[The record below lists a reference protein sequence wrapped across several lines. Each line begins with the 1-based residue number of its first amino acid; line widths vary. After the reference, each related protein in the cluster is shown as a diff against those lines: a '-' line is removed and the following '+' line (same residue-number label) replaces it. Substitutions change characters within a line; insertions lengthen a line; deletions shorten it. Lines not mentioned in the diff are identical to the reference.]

1 GQADSERRIQ
11 IERAQAC
18 ARPMAHTAGKSVD
31 RASAGEPSVALP
43 LRARHR
49 RHAERFRP
57 QRPAAHASGVARLA
71 GNRVYE
77 SDVECGRRGD
87 EETGRRGDGTTGRR
101 GEYSAIRN
109 PQFAITGLELEAA
122 ARDGGSIERL
132 PAIIGAFFNGG

>member
-1 GQADSERRIQ
+1 
-11 IERAQAC
+11 

-71 GNRVYE
+71 GSRVYE
-77 SDVECGRRGD
+77 SDVECGGRG
-87 EETGRRGDGTTGRR
+87 EEERGRRGDGGTGRR
-101 GEYSAIRN
+101 GEYS
-109 PQFAITGLELEAA
+109 AITGLELEAA